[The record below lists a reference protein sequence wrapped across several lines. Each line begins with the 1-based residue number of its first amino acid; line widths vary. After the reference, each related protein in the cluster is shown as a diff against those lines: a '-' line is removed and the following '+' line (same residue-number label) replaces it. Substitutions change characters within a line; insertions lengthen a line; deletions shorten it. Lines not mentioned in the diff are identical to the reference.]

1 MDSVLTGATPRLT
14 TADAVEIGATLFG
27 VHARAARDLGS
38 ERDRTFLL
46 EGDGP
51 VAILKVSNA
60 AEDPDVLDMEA
71 AVALHVTAVDPDLRV
86 ALPWRPASTGDPG
99 PARAGDE
106 PARLRARV
114 ARRTGRGSTTS
125 CPGSSRI
132 AAAELSDAA
141 LVAWGETTARLG
153 QALRGFMHPSAQRVM
168 LWDVQHALR
177 ARAMLDDIRD
187 PHARAAVERVLDE
200 FERRVTPVWPR
211 LRAQVAHTD
220 LSVDNTLTDDVG
232 VHHRHHRLR
241 RHEPH
246 GAHHR
251 ARVGAG
257 LRVRRP
263 RRRRADARG
272 PAGRRRLPTPRAAR
286 RHRTRRPGRRLGG
299 ALCA

>member
-46 EGDGP
+46 AGDAP

-106 PARLRARV
+106 PARLRAHWQAHWTRLYDV
-114 ARRTGRGSTTS
+114 L
-125 CPGSSRI
+125 PGSSRI
-132 AAAELSDAA
+132 AAADLSDAA

-168 LWDVQHALR
+168 PWDIQHALR

-200 FERRVTPVWPR
+200 FERRVR
-211 LRAQVAHTD
+211 RSGRAC
-220 LSVDNTLTDDVG
+220 
-232 VHHRHHRLR
+232 
-241 RHEPH
+241 
-246 GAHHR
+246 
-251 ARVGAG
+251 
-257 LRVRRP
+257 
-263 RRRRADARG
+263 
-272 PAGRRRLPTPRAAR
+272 AR
-286 RHRTRRPGRRLGG
+286 RSRTPT
-299 ALCA
+299 